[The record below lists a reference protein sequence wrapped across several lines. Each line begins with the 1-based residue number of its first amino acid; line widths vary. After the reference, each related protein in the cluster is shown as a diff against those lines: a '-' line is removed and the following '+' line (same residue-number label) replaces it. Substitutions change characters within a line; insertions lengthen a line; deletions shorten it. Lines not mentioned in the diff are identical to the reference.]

1 MNVYINI
8 LTENSI
14 KNLVNILKQ
23 PAHDE
28 YRYFYYISVHESM
41 QGNMY
46 IYEMIVSLRNSQ
58 PMTSHNLIRQL
69 SHKCGS

>member
-46 IYEMIVSLRNSQ
+46 M
-58 PMTSHNLIRQL
+58 
-69 SHKCGS
+69 K